1 MTRNQR
7 KNRNTAGMDEDRRHL
22 LLCSRSRLHLREESL
37 LQGRDLKKQLTNH
50 ASPRMIKTAK
60 NKGCEKEEYT

>member
-1 MTRNQR
+1 MCI
-7 KNRNTAGMDEDRRHL
+7 L
-22 LLCSRSRLHLREESL
+22 LNVKKHEKTFALNVDIFSG
-37 LQGRDLKKQLTNH
+37 GRDLKKQLTNP

>member
-1 MTRNQR
+1 
-7 KNRNTAGMDEDRRHL
+7 MDGDRRHL
-22 LLCSRSRLHLREESL
+22 LLCLRSRLHLREESL

-60 NKGCEKEEYT
+60 KQRL

>member
-1 MTRNQR
+1 
-7 KNRNTAGMDEDRRHL
+7 MDGDRRHL